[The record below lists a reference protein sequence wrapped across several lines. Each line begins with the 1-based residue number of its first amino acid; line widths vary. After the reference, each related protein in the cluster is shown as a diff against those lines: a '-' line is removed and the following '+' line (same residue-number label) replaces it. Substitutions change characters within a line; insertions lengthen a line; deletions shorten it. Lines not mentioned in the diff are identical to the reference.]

1 MISEVE
7 KRVSPSA
14 VHEMRPGLDD
24 GGQKDDS
31 GGQQSDAVGVIGC
44 FRGRRRMTLG
54 RDIRILDP

>member
-7 KRVSPSA
+7 KGFLPLPFM
-14 VHEMRPGLDD
+14 MRPGLDD